1 MNKLKMKKSFLLS
14 LFSAGVLAGC
24 ALPGLGSG
32 SGEEGITVAGVTST
46 EGLIMSYVVEGMI
59 EHYMDDMDVQV
70 INNLGSST
78 VSHQALL
85 NGDANIAGVKYTGTS
100 LTGELG
106 EDPITDPEKALEV
119 VVEGFDKEF
128 DLKWFPSYGFANSY
142 AFMVTKET
150 AEEYGLEKISDLEP
164 YALEMNAGVDN
175 SWIEREGD
183 GYDAF
188 LDTYG
193 FDFNRVYPMQ
203 IGLVYDALQAGS
215 MDIILGYST
224 DGRIA
229 SYDLVVLEDDL
240 QLFPPYDA
248 SPLATNE
255 ILETYPELEGILLR
269 MEGMISEEQMQE
281 MNYEADNN
289 LKEPQV
295 VAEEFLK
302 ENNYF
307 EDESSKTE
315 GGE

>member
-14 LFSAGVLAGC
+14 LVSAGVLAGC

-289 LKEPQV
+289 LKEPKV
-295 VAEEFLK
+295 VADDFL
-302 ENNYF
+302 EDNNYF
-307 EDESSKTE
+307 EDGSSNTE

>member
-1 MNKLKMKKSFLLS
+1 MLS
-14 LFSAGVLAGC
+14 LVSAGVLAGC

-119 VVEGFDKEF
+119 VVEGFDEKF
-128 DLKWFPSYGFANSY
+128 DQKWFPSYGFANSY

-255 ILETYPELEGILLR
+255 ILEAYPELEGILLR

>member
-1 MNKLKMKKSFLLS
+1 MNKLKTKKSFLLS
-14 LFSAGVLAGC
+14 LVSAGVLAGC

-119 VVEGFDKEF
+119 VVEGFDEKF
-128 DLKWFPSYGFANSY
+128 DQKWFPSYGFANSY

-255 ILETYPELEGILLR
+255 ILEAYPELKGILLR

-307 EDESSKTE
+307 EDESSNTE

>member
-1 MNKLKMKKSFLLS
+1 MNKLKTKKSFLLS
-14 LFSAGVLAGC
+14 LVSAGVLAGC

-32 SGEEGITVAGVTST
+32 SGEEGIIVAGVTST

-119 VVEGFDKEF
+119 VVEGFDEKF
-128 DLKWFPSYGFANSY
+128 DQKWFPSYGFANSY

-255 ILETYPELEGILLR
+255 ILEAYPELEGILLR

-307 EDESSKTE
+307 EDESSNTE

>member
-1 MNKLKMKKSFLLS
+1 MNKLKTKKSFLLS
-14 LFSAGVLAGC
+14 LVSAGVLAGC

-119 VVEGFDKEF
+119 VVEGFDEKF
-128 DLKWFPSYGFANSY
+128 DQKWFPSYGFANSY

>member
-1 MNKLKMKKSFLLS
+1 MNKLKTKKSFLLS
-14 LFSAGVLAGC
+14 LVSAGVLTGC

-119 VVEGFDKEF
+119 VVEGFDEKF
-128 DLKWFPSYGFANSY
+128 DQKWFPSYGFANSY

-289 LKEPQV
+289 LKEPKV
-295 VAEEFLK
+295 VAEDFL
-302 ENNYF
+302 EDNNYF
-307 EDESSKTE
+307 EDGSSNTE

>member
-1 MNKLKMKKSFLLS
+1 MNKLKTKKSFLLS
-14 LFSAGVLAGC
+14 LVSAGVLAGC

-119 VVEGFDKEF
+119 VVEGFDEKF
-128 DLKWFPSYGFANSY
+128 DQKWFPSYGFANSY

-255 ILETYPELEGILLR
+255 ILEAYPELEGILLR

-307 EDESSKTE
+307 EDESSNTE